1 MAFRYLPVL
10 LFAAALAIPSELP
23 AQDHGARWFPDAF
36 VVQPVAGSRTGID
49 IGTGPLLVR
58 RDAPAGNGEYSAEAD
73 AAFGYRVPVYRFRD
87 DTGGGPALDLGLEG
101 GVIARFALGGG
112 LNGLLNSDFRIAF
125 PFGADFG
132 DVETTLALVHVSS
145 HAGDDFIAAT
155 PSFEPK
161 AVSRNGIEARAFLHL
176 GRALRLM
183 GGADYNW
190 AAVRIES
197 VAGHLGLAFDP
208 PADGRARVRPV
219 ARIELAASDYTTGP
233 GITGTAGLALP
244 TGAGEL
250 RFGVTG
256 HAGPSQMGQFREY
269 DEEYVG
275 VFLGF
280 VPGIVARSADAD

>member
-1 MAFRYLPVL
+1 MTFRILPVL
-10 LFAAALAIPSELP
+10 VLAAALAVPAGLP
-23 AQDHGARWFPDAF
+23 AQTRGARWFPGAF

-58 RDAPAGNGEYSAEAD
+58 RDVPAGSGEYSPEAD

-112 LNGLLNSDFRIAF
+112 LNGLLDSDFRLAV

-132 DVETTLALVHVSS
+132 GVETTVALVHVSS

-155 PSFEPK
+155 PSFEPR
-161 AVSRNGIEARAFLHL
+161 AVSRNGVEVRGFLQL
-176 GRALRLM
+176 GRALRLT

-190 AAVRIES
+190 AAVRIQR
-197 VAGHLGLAFDP
+197 VAGHLGLALDP
-208 PADGRARVRPV
+208 PTDGRSELRPV
-219 ARIELAASDYTTGP
+219 GRIDLAASDYTTGP

-256 HAGPSQMGQFREY
+256 HAGPSQMGQFRAY

-275 VFLGF
+275 VFVGF
-280 VPGIVARSADAD
+280 VPRVVGRSADRE